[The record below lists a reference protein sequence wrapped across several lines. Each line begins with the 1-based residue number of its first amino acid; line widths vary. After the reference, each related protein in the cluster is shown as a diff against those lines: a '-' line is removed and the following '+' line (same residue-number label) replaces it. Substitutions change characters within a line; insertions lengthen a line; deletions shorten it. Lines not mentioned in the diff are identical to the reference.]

1 MGCEGTRSPAPRHM
15 RVHTCP
21 THTPLPVPRPGSA
34 RTSPAGS
41 RWPGPGLSSPPGDR
55 AGTAQ
60 GTQQRSSG
68 TWTPPQWYPGDPRA
82 LHGGDGAAPG
92 AVTHEGHGKQDSAAP
107 HHGVWAGGSMAAWWP
122 WLHSGH
128 SCTVATGHGCTV
140 ATAAWWHWP
149 QLHGGHGFMVATAA
163 QWHRPQLP
171 SGPRS
176 RWLRPPVPPLPPAPA
191 AAAGAHGWCP
201 SHRGPRGSRLPVPRP
216 RSPTSLA
223 AGGTHVR
230 RGPRW
235 PWPVSPQ
242 PTALPA
248 PLPRWS
254 CRSPVRPRC
263 HLRGRTGLSRGME
276 LGPGAPPTPPAPR
289 ATGTPPPLP
298 GMRRDQHR
306 PRGTGTPSTPGTGPG
321 MCSTRCTR
329 LPGAEG
335 PPRRWPRYRTLRF
348 PGAPPAAR
356 PVRAGTGAGREHRP
370 RAPAP
375 STGPEHRAPA
385 PAPPPRSRSRPPR
398 THARA
403 PGGAA
408 RSRSARPRGRS
419 RRRRLHPGPARPRY
433 CWEAAAAQLRLP
445 AAAGEEPP
453 PPPPPLCGSASAGRG
468 APGSRAGGAEAAP
481 REVAPGHPAPCGTE
495 HLRGTGH
502 PTERDPPGAP

>member
-1 MGCEGTRSPAPRHM
+1 M
-15 RVHTCP
+15 V
-21 THTPLPVPRPGSA
+21 
-34 RTSPAGS
+34 
-41 RWPGPGLSSPPGDR
+41 W
-55 AGTAQ
+55 
-60 GTQQRSSG
+60 
-68 TWTPPQWYPGDPRA
+68 
-82 LHGGDGAAPG
+82 
-92 AVTHEGHGKQDSAAP
+92 GHGKQDSAAP

-140 ATAAWWHWP
+140 AMAARWHQP

-163 QWHRPQLP
+163 RWHWPQLP

-176 RWLRPPVPPLPPAPA
+176 WWLWPLVPPLPPAPA

-201 SHRGPRGSRLPVPRP
+201 SRRGPRGSRLPVPRP

-263 HLRGRTGLSRGME
+263 HLRGRMGLSRGME

-298 GMRRDQHR
+298 GVRRDQHR

-329 LPGAEG
+329 PPGAEG
-335 PPRRWPRYRTLRF
+335 PPQRWPWYRTLRF
-348 PGAPPAAR
+348 PGAPRAAR

-375 STGPEHRAPA
+375 STGPEHRPRPPRRAPA
-385 PAPPPRSRSRPPR
+385 PAPRALTPGLPAAPPVRAQRGPGAGPGGGGSIPARPGRAIVGRRRRPSSAFPPRP
-398 THARA
+398 
-403 PGGAA
+403 
-408 RSRSARPRGRS
+408 GRS
-419 RRRRLHPGPARPRY
+419 RRRRRPR
-433 CWEAAAAQLRLP
+433 CAAPP
-445 AAAGEEPP
+445 APGAEHRGAGPGGPRQHRERWHRDTQPHVVPSTSGVQGTPRRGTHLGHPEPFGEEPRGAWGHFGDTP
-453 PPPPPLCGSASAGRG
+453 G
-468 APGSRAGGAEAAP
+468 APGTELCCPPTPGPPPCTPQAEQGLGLMWGHTVPAHPHPTVAMAGGFGSA
-481 REVAPGHPAPCGTE
+481 V
-495 HLRGTGH
+495 GTGGDN
-502 PTERDPPGAP
+502 ERVWG